1 MISLKLHNF
10 KSLKDS
16 NLIFSADIENRI
28 LRVLSKG
35 LFKKNNTQLTI
46 LGNRIYIKSYKI
58 HRVKDIARVHLSIFI
73 SLLGLSG
80 TNDNVSVTNM

>member
-35 LFKKNNTQLTI
+35 LSKKNNAQFTKHSKFFKKEMI
-46 LGNRIYIKSYKI
+46 IKNNR
-58 HRVKDIARVHLSIFI
+58 
-73 SLLGLSG
+73 
-80 TNDNVSVTNM
+80 N

>member
-35 LFKKNNTQLTI
+35 LFKKNNTQLTVR
-46 LGNRIYIKSYKI
+46 GNRIYIKSYKI
-58 HRVKDIARVHLSIFI
+58 HAFLIDYRGASVGRSRRVPC
-73 SLLGLSG
+73 
-80 TNDNVSVTNM
+80 

>member
-35 LFKKNNTQLTI
+35 LFKKNNSQLTI
-46 LGNRIYIKSYKI
+46 LGNQIYIKSYKI
-58 HRVKDIARVHLSIFI
+58 NAFLIDYI
-73 SLLGLSG
+73 SPIYLLEI
-80 TNDNVSVTNM
+80 

>member
-1 MISLKLHNF
+1 MISLKLHIF

-35 LFKKNNTQLTI
+35 LLKKNNTQLTI

-58 HRVKDIARVHLSIFI
+58 HDFLIDYIPSIY
-73 SLLGLSG
+73 
-80 TNDNVSVTNM
+80 V

>member
-46 LGNRIYIKSYKI
+46 LGNQIYIKSYKI
-58 HRVKDIARVHLSIFI
+58 NAFLIDYI
-73 SLLGLSG
+73 SPIYLLEI
-80 TNDNVSVTNM
+80 